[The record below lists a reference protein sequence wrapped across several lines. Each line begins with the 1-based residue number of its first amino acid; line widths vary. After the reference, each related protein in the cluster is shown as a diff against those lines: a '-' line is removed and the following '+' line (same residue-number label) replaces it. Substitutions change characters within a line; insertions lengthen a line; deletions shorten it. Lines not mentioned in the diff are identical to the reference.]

1 MLINYMVFGS
11 YLFLLVAIGYLSY
24 RKTTSYADFSLAGRS
39 NNKWITALAAESS
52 DMSGWLLLGLPGMAF
67 ASGFGAIWV
76 IIGILSGTIFNWVV
90 VANKLR
96 TATEHYNAY
105 TLTEFFE
112 KRLKDFNGNIG
123 FIAAIVIVIFMII
136 NASAEIIGSGKLLN
150 IAFGVDYK
158 TGVVLGL
165 IIVVVYTY
173 LGGFLAISWSNL
185 IQGSIM
191 FLALIFVPIVGFYQI
206 SGSDWLSKIS
216 VESPGFF
223 TFFEGTT
230 GFWPR
235 VALILGGI
243 GIGIGYPGQPHILT
257 SFMAI
262 KDPKEVKDSTLIA
275 VFWVAIST
283 YGAVLVGIIGR
294 AIFLE
299 IGDPEQIFL
308 ALTGE
313 VFPAYTIGLFAASV
327 MAAILSSVSAYFL
340 VAAASYASNIYKRFK
355 KVKNDDALVKIERFA
370 IVVIALA
377 AFLMSISGGIVF
389 KVALYAWG
397 GLAAC
402 FGPLVILSL
411 YWKNLNRKGA
421 IWGMVVGMV
430 TIIGW
435 YNLGLS
441 NYLYELLPG
450 FAFSMITM
458 ILISLATGGA
468 DANVKNE
475 FLAYKKALGEANHV

>member
-123 FIAAIVIVIFMII
+123 FIAAILIVIFMII

-150 IAFGVDYK
+150 IVFGVDYK

-223 TFFEGTT
+223 TFF
-230 GFWPR
+230 
-235 VALILGGI
+235 
-243 GIGIGYPGQPHILT
+243 
-257 SFMAI
+257 
-262 KDPKEVKDSTLIA
+262 
-275 VFWVAIST
+275 
-283 YGAVLVGIIGR
+283 
-294 AIFLE
+294 
-299 IGDPEQIFL
+299 
-308 ALTGE
+308 
-313 VFPAYTIGLFAASV
+313 
-327 MAAILSSVSAYFL
+327 
-340 VAAASYASNIYKRFK
+340 
-355 KVKNDDALVKIERFA
+355 
-370 IVVIALA
+370 
-377 AFLMSISGGIVF
+377 
-389 KVALYAWG
+389 
-397 GLAAC
+397 
-402 FGPLVILSL
+402 
-411 YWKNLNRKGA
+411 
-421 IWGMVVGMV
+421 
-430 TIIGW
+430 
-435 YNLGLS
+435 
-441 NYLYELLPG
+441 
-450 FAFSMITM
+450 
-458 ILISLATGGA
+458 
-468 DANVKNE
+468 
-475 FLAYKKALGEANHV
+475 